1 MSTKKPTLKT
11 VDTWTM
17 SPEEI
22 FIKHGLTPKRII
34 KTGACIM
41 PAPKHLQSAKQQQDT
56 KEQGLEDKERKET
69 TASKKDEQKKTE
81 VILEQKAKKKRI
93 RIIELDED
101 ID

>member
-22 FIKHGLTPKRII
+22 FTKHGLTLKWGN

>member
-1 MSTKKPTLKT
+1 MSTKHSDLKT

-22 FIKHGLTPKRII
+22 FMKHGLTPKWEY
-34 KTGACIM
+34 KTGVCIM
-41 PAPKHLQSAKQQQDT
+41 PAPKHLQSVKQQQDT

>member
-1 MSTKKPTLKT
+1 MSTKNTPFKT

-56 KEQGLEDKERKET
+56 
-69 TASKKDEQKKTE
+69 QKK
-81 VILEQKAKKKRI
+81 
-93 RIIELDED
+93 
-101 ID
+101 

>member
-93 RIIELDED
+93 RIIKLDED

>member
-34 KTGACIM
+34 KTGAFIM

-93 RIIELDED
+93 RIIKLDED

>member
-22 FIKHGLTPKRII
+22 FIKHGLTPKRVN

-56 KEQGLEDKERKET
+56 
-69 TASKKDEQKKTE
+69 QKK
-81 VILEQKAKKKRI
+81 
-93 RIIELDED
+93 
-101 ID
+101 